1 MNGQFSGLYPGDRKY
16 FKARKLSLNC
26 YKLYKMT
33 KDWLFKR
40 STIEHA
46 EKIRLNLSCFG
57 SGPVFGRVG
66 WNFTGRC
73 HGGRFEMF
81 FLHICILTGLWHQR
95 VSTQGHIPL
104 ICTTWVKKNWCQT
117 ETGISF
123 TQVKYFDQHCKVAL
137 WHLCCYQSWKGQ
149 CGQEVLVSV
158 FRSTTPTQWKGGA
171 VSCIRFKI
179 SIDPDHRFG
188 PSLVLNS
195 PLRQFWVWPHWKL
208 YHARY

>member
-57 SGPVFGRVG
+57 SGPVFGGVG

-104 ICTTWVKKNWCQT
+104 ICTTWVKKKTDAKQKQEFLSHRWS
-117 ETGISF
+117 IS
-123 TQVKYFDQHCKVAL
+123 TNTAKLLSDIYVVTSLEKVSVDKR
-137 WHLCCYQSWKGQ
+137 SWSVFLGQQPQPNGKVGQ
-149 CGQEVLVSV
+149 CPVLDLKSV
-158 FRSTTPTQWKGGA
+158 LILIIGLGHP
-171 VSCIRFKI
+171 
-179 SIDPDHRFG
+179 
-188 PSLVLNS
+188 
-195 PLRQFWVWPHWKL
+195 
-208 YHARY
+208 